1 MRTERQIKDEILFQ
15 ERGRNQAFNALNLYR
30 QDLITI
36 GKLSEIL
43 GQSPPVVRRV
53 VVEAARK
60 MSNKP

>member
-15 ERGRNQAFNALNLYR
+15 ELGRNQAFNALNLYR

-60 MSNKP
+60 MSNKS